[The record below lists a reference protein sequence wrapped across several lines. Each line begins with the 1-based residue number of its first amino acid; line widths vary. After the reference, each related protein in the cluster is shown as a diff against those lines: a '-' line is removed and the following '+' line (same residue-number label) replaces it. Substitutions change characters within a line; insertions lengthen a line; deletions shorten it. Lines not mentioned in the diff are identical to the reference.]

1 MRTREIKIRDVM
13 TMNPDWCL
21 PESSTTEAARMM
33 KETNVG
39 IVPVVDSES
48 GRKLVGVV
56 TDRDLC
62 LAVVAMGKHPDSVR
76 VAEAMTSQVVTSHP
90 DDDIRKVIHLM
101 QGNQVRR
108 IPVVDREGMLQG
120 MVSTADILQRAN
132 LSSDITHETMKEVTK
147 PTDQAS
153 RSRAKM
159 KRAA

>member
-1 MRTREIKIRDVM
+1 MRARDIKIQDVM

-21 PESSTTEAARMM
+21 PESSTMEAGRIM
-33 KETNVG
+33 KEADVG

-48 GRKLVGVV
+48 GRKVVGVV

-62 LAVVAMGKHPDSVR
+62 LAVVATGKQPDSVR
-76 VAEAMTSQVVTSHP
+76 VREAMTSQVVACHP
-90 DDDIRKVIHLM
+90 DDDIRNAIHLM

-120 MVSTADILQRAN
+120 MISTADIVQQAE
-132 LSSDITHETMKEVTK
+132 LSPNVTHETMKEVTK
-147 PTDQAS
+147 PTDEET
-153 RSRAKM
+153 RFRM

>member
-1 MRTREIKIRDVM
+1 MRTRDIKIQDVM

-21 PESSTTEAARMM
+21 RESSATQAARMM
-33 KETNVG
+33 KETDVG

-62 LAVVAMGKHPDSVR
+62 LAVIAAGKHPDSVR
-76 VAEAMTSQVVTSHP
+76 VAEAMTSQVVTCHP
-90 DDDIRKVIHLM
+90 DDDIRKAIHLM

-108 IPVVDREGMLQG
+108 IPVVDREGMIQG
-120 MVSTADILQRAN
+120 VVSTADIVQQAE
-132 LSSDITHETMKEVTK
+132 LSSNVTHETMKEVTK

>member
-1 MRTREIKIRDVM
+1 MRTREIKIQEVM

-21 PESSTTEAARMM
+21 SESSATQAARIM
-33 KETNVG
+33 KDTNVG

-76 VAEAMTSQVVTSHP
+76 VAEAMTSQVVTCNP
-90 DDDIRKVIHLM
+90 DDDIRKAIHLM

-108 IPVVDREGMLQG
+108 VPVVDWDGILQG

-132 LSSDITHETMKEVTK
+132 LSANVTHETLKEVTK
-147 PTDQAS
+147 PTDEES